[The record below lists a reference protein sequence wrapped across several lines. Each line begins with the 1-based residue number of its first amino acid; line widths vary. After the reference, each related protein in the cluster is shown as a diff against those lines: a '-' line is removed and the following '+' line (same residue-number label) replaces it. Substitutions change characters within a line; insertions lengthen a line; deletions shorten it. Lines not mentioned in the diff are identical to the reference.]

1 MKEAKAMA
9 YVNMYGV
16 LATLE
21 NLCAVDDEAKQILAE
36 LKSPVSLCFEVAGG
50 PCGTFHFSKSGCKFT
65 EGSGGWPCKRKL
77 RRAAPAK

>member
-21 NLCAVDDEAKQILAE
+21 NLCEIDDQAKAILAG
-36 LKSPVSLCFEVAGG
+36 LKSPVSLCFEVADG
-50 PCGTFHFSKSGCKFT
+50 PCGTFHFQ
-65 EGSGGWPCKRKL
+65 RAAVNL
-77 RRAAPAK
+77 RRAPQAAPAK

>member
-1 MKEAKAMA
+1 MDKQKGGIILKEAKAMA

-50 PCGTFHFSKSGCKFT
+50 PCGTFHF
-65 EGSGGWPCKRKL
+65 RKAAANL
-77 RRAAPAK
+77 RKVRRAAPAK